1 MRTQIED
8 PLPPR
13 RRSAA
18 TKLILAMLLASG
30 LAACGG
36 SSQVPQAALTA
47 DKPDGVYII
56 QDGRL
61 GRLDE
66 DPQKVVKTWDQRT
79 NLKQDVQFLVID
91 ESVATAPPDANRISL
106 QKVALVRNE
115 VSKAGKVHKAAKTEW
130 VVANVPSYTLPV
142 TVTRHDS
149 NPRVL
154 LVTANEPLE
163 PGLYSLTY
171 RGAKQRVGGRFGV
184 GWGGIDKTQY
194 ASRYCVDRYLTK
206 PAMYRP
212 CAERDDLENAALK
225 VNGLQVHKQIIAGKP
240 ALVLEGRLT
249 NTSTKQQKVPVLLAV
264 INDKN
269 GRELSRWTFQPKVTQ
284 LRPGATLS
292 FRTGTTTPPKGTA
305 GVAVLLLTDEAAVQK
320 AQAFEQSFLQDTELP
335 TP

>member
-8 PLPPR
+8 PLPLR
-13 RRSAA
+13 HRGAA
-18 TKLILAMLLASG
+18 TKLILAMLLAGG
-30 LAACGG
+30 LAGCG
-36 SSQVPQAALTA
+36 SSTQVPQAALSA

-66 DPQKVVKTWDQRT
+66 DPQKVVKTWEQRT
-79 NLKQDVQFLVID
+79 NLKQNVQFVVID
-91 ESVATAPPDANRISL
+91 PSVASAPPDANRISL
-106 QKVALVRNE
+106 QKVALVRND
-115 VSKAGKVHKAAKTEW
+115 VSKTGAIRKAAKTEW
-130 VVANVPSYTLPV
+130 VTANVPSYSIPV
-142 TVTRHDS
+142 TVTRHED

-163 PGLYSLTY
+163 PGLYSITY
-171 RGAKQRVGGRFGV
+171 RGAKQRVGGRFGI
-184 GWGGIDKTQY
+184 GWGSIDKTQY

-212 CAERDDLENAALK
+212 CAERDNLENAELK
-225 VNGLQVHKQIIAGKP
+225 VHGLQVSKQVIAGKP

-249 NTSTKQQKVPVLLAV
+249 NSSAKQQKVPVLLAV

-305 GVAVLLLTDEAAVQK
+305 GVAVLLLTDEEAVQK
-320 AQAFEQSFLQDTELP
+320 AQSFEQPFLQDTALP